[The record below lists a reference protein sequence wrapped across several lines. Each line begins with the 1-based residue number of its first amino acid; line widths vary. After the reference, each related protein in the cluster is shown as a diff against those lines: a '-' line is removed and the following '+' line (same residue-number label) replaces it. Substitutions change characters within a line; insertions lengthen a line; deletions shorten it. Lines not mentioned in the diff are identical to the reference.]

1 MDKIDKKSLKEFKE
15 RMRIQII
22 KRTNEIYG
30 RKSLDE
36 LIENKKWF
44 ENNIIKLENMDKS
57 EYYTLLNHSHYY
69 DFKMEWFDYT
79 TTPKQM
85 FDRVLSNNY
94 KSLKEITNYLTLGTV
109 EKI

>member
-1 MDKIDKKSLKEFKE
+1 MDKKLIKKFKE
-15 RMRIQII
+15 RMRIQLI
-22 KRTNEIYG
+22 KRINERYG
-30 RKSLDE
+30 RKPLDE
-36 LIENKKWF
+36 LIEYKKWL

-69 DFKMEWFDYT
+69 DFKMEWYDYT

-85 FDRVLSNNY
+85 FDCVLSNNY